1 MNLLIPNKINWKPF
15 LLFVIVFPSMLES
28 SASEKNAA
36 QMARYVNCQ
45 PYACYT
51 HTHTHTGCIFTWHTS
66 QNCSEKGMKNIPILL
81 G

>member
-1 MNLLIPNKINWKPF
+1 MNLLIPKKIYWKPFFF

-45 PYACYT
+45 PYAYY
-51 HTHTHTGCIFTWHTS
+51 THTHTGCIFTWHTS